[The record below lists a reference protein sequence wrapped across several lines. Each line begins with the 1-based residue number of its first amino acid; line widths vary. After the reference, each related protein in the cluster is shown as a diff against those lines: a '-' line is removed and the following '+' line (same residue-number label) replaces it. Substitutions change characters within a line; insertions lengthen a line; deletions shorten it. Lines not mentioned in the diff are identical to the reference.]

1 MSLYHVEEALHR
13 LYSNTNLEDD
23 ERFEALD
30 ALEKMGNDS
39 IVKLHKLETMFKGL
53 LATAREEY
61 QRIQKKAQSYE
72 RRINNIR
79 TDVQRYMQSIESNDS
94 GDTIYG
100 FRLGKPK
107 LKPEA
112 VDVFEVPDQFVNE
125 KITRTLN
132 RDEVLAHIQKG
143 GEPIKGVTVLV
154 TQTLTRK

>member
-13 LYSNTNLEDD
+13 LYGNTNLEDN
-23 ERFEALD
+23 ERFEALS
-30 ALEKMGNDS
+30 ALEEMGNAS

-53 LATAREEY
+53 LATAREET
-61 QRIQKKAQSYE
+61 QRIQRKAQSYE

-79 TDVQRYMQSIESNDS
+79 TDVQRYMESIESNDS

-112 VDVFEVPDQFVNE
+112 VDVFDVPDEFVIE
-125 KITRTLN
+125 KTTRSLD
-132 RDEVLAHIQKG
+132 REHVLDHIQKG